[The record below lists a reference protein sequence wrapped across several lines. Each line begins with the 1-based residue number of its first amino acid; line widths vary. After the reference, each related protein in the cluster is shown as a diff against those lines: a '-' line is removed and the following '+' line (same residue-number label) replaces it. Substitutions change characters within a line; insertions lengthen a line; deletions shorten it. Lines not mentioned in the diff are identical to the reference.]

1 MDTGAS
7 WEISK
12 KNIYQL
18 SFRCQN
24 ACNLHQFEAIFI
36 QNINSV
42 NVFLYFFNAAWF
54 SVFAKIIC
62 CKGVN
67 YSRAGDT
74 NRSKNWEI
82 MRRRRNQKIHF
93 SNMGPPLFHHNN
105 SHYTVLHPPS
115 RTAYSLVVVWWCR
128 GSCARTL
135 APTTLVVFVFRW
147 DGGSSGRTTAG
158 APLSLWWP
166 HSAK

>member
-105 SHYTVLHPPS
+105 SHYTVQLIIVETTIKLILFSPTVSFFAQLRILWTSTSQKNS
-115 RTAYSLVVVWWCR
+115 RR
-128 GSCARTL
+128 ARKQDSKVKWL
-135 APTTLVVFVFRW
+135 
-147 DGGSSGRTTAG
+147 
-158 APLSLWWP
+158 
-166 HSAK
+166 